1 MIFKDISTED
11 ISTYTLKENE
21 QCIFF
26 LLNRSGEITFELAG
40 EHAKAH
46 IFAFAL
52 DKDSPQ
58 ELSIIQKHTARHTT
72 SEVMFRSV
80 LSGKAES
87 HYRGLIHITKSGNQ
101 STATQESRA
110 LLLSK
115 EARHT
120 SIPSLEIL
128 PRDVICHHKASAT
141 PFNQDSLYY
150 LESRGLTK
158 EQASRTLINGFIET
172 SFEAILDQG
181 VTEDMLK
188 EVRQNISEQIQK
200 LYA

>member
-1 MIFKDISTED
+1 MTFKDITNEEVT
-11 ISTYTLKENE
+11 TYTLKENE

-26 LLNRSGEITFELAG
+26 LLNRSGEITFKLAG

-52 DKDSPQ
+52 DKDSAQ

-72 SEVMFRSV
+72 SEVVFRSV

>member
-52 DKDSPQ
+52 DKDSAQ

>member
-1 MIFKDISTED
+1 MQFIDLSQSNESVI
-11 ISTYTLKENE
+11 TLQANE
-21 QCIFF
+21 EVIFF
-26 LLNRSGEITFELAG
+26 LLNRSGEITLELAG
-40 EHAKAH
+40 VNAKAH

-52 DKDSPQ
+52 EKDAIQ
-58 ELSIIQKHTARHTT
+58 NLSIIQKHTARNTV
-72 SEVMFRSV
+72 SEVVFRSV

-87 HYRGLIHITKSGNQ
+87 HYRGLIHIEKSGNQ
-101 STATQESRA
+101 SAATQESRA

-115 EARHT
+115 DARHT

-141 PFNQDSLYY
+141 PFNEDSLYY

-158 EQASRTLINGFIET
+158 EEASRLLISGFIET
-172 SFEAILDQG
+172 SFESILDLG
-181 VTEDMLK
+181 ITEDMLK
-188 EVRQNISEQIQK
+188 GVRQTISEQIQK